1 MRICPK
7 CGFRIEN
14 DNALFCRKCGSKLPQ
29 IEPEEKLESPDYSQ
43 DTPQYGQDTPQYS
56 KGPVEYSQGNNEY
69 DQGNA
74 DEYDQGNTNEYDQ
87 GNNGY
92 DHNDNG
98 YSQSDSMDNQGNG
111 LTDNQNSND
120 NGTSQYSVEEGDYKM
135 AEFTGSSDVHNN
147 DTNDNSTRFYDEDD
161 GMAVPPPPPPLM
173 NGYGQ
178 YSNQTTGYTQQTYQP
193 EYTQQN
199 YNNVKP
205 KKPDNHLLKA
215 ILSTFLCV
223 HILGVVAIVYAVQVD
238 SNYNQGLYD
247 EAENKARK
255 ANSWANASIAIGLI
269 IYFIALIFIVVAAI
283 ASNSY

>member
-56 KGPVEYSQGNNEY
+56 KDPAEYS
-69 DQGNA
+69 
-74 DEYDQGNTNEYDQ
+74 Q

-98 YSQSDSMDNQGNG
+98 YSQSDSIDNQGNG
-111 LTDNQNSND
+111 LTDNQDSND

-135 AEFTGSSDVHNN
+135 AEFTGSSDVHNY
-147 DTNDNSTRFYDEDD
+147 DANDNNARFYDEDD

-173 NGYGQ
+173 NGYGHS
-178 YSNQTTGYTQQTYQP
+178 SNQTTGYTQQTYQP

-223 HILGVVAIVYAVQVD
+223 HIIGVVAIVYAVQVD

-269 IYFIALIFIVVAAI
+269 IYILLLAIIVIKAI
-283 ASNSY
+283 AENSY